1 METSEVRGM
10 TVVYLDRVWLM
21 NTAVD
26 YLLLLATAHLS
37 GLPLRRVRLG
47 LCACAGGLYAA
58 AVFLP
63 GLSLLAHPICR
74 AAAGVMI
81 ALAAFRGSGRQTALF
96 FLLSGAFAGVVLAL
110 CGEAAGYPALL
121 LAAGGIYAALRL
133 LFGQAARHGGGELLH
148 ITIVING
155 RRKTVTALRD
165 TGSTLRDPVSGRAAL
180 VLERRAAEDLWPR
193 EMAQVLALPLPPE
206 EKMARLYRC
215 GCPLRVTLLPFRA
228 VGTEGGLLLAV
239 RSDYIEVEG
248 KRFERT
254 PVALSEQSLS
264 DGGGYH
270 ALWGGEEADHAQG
283 DVHTPVGVASQD
295 RQAG

>member
-1 METSEVRGM
+1 MFALRGGKRPLFSATRLIMETSEVRGM

-193 EMAQVLALPLPPE
+193 EMAQVLA
-206 EKMARLYRC
+206 
-215 GCPLRVTLLPFRA
+215 
-228 VGTEGGLLLAV
+228 V